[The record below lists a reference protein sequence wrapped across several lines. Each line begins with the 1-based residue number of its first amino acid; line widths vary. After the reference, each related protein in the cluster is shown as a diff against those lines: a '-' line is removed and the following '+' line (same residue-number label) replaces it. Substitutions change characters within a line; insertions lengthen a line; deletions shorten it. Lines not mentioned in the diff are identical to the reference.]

1 MELATMTMP
10 SLLVPLAVLRFWST
24 NPAGSRVTRM
34 SSPASSHRDVEPRSS
49 LRERSVVRVASFLT
63 TLALALAVLLP
74 ATPRIAFAYA
84 PPTIAGYVNDPSNQL
99 TASEK
104 TALNAKL
111 DAHRR
116 SFGHHIVVFLP
127 STLAGES
134 IEDVAYTTFNTWKI
148 GDAGKDNGVLLV
160 IAKNERKARIETG
173 KGVGGDL
180 PDLKTHQILASSV
193 TPQMKLGRT
202 FAAVDLG
209 TSEIMRAL
217 GGTGATAGGTYPVK
231 TTPYKSGSGGGT
243 GSCVAAVLAVVF
255 ILLFCIVFIWMIA
268 RAIRR
273 GGGGGGGGGG
283 GYWSGSS
290 SGSSW
295 SSSDSS
301 SSDWGGSSGGS
312 DYSGGGGE
320 SGGGGSSDS
329 W

>member
-1 MELATMTMP
+1 MELATMTTS
-10 SLLVPLAVLRFWST
+10 SLSFLAVPAHSPVLLPSARTAQRQPT
-24 NPAGSRVTRM
+24 NRV
-34 SSPASSHRDVEPRSS
+34 
-49 LRERSVVRVASFLT
+49 VAFF
-63 TLALALAVLLP
+63 LALAVALAVLLP
-74 ATPRIAFAYA
+74 ATSQLALAYV
-84 PPTIAGYVNDPSNQL
+84 PPAIAGFVNDPSGQL
-99 TASEK
+99 TAGQRSQ
-104 TALNAKL
+104 LNAKL
-111 DAHRR
+111 EAHRR
-116 SFGHHIVVFLP
+116 AFGHHIVVFLP
-127 STLAGES
+127 ATLAGES

-180 PDLKTHQILASSV
+180 PDLKTHQILQNSV

-202 FAAVDLG
+202 YAAVDLG
-209 TSEIMRAL
+209 TTDIMQAL
-217 GGTGATAGGTYPVK
+217 GGTGASAGGTYPVK
-231 TTPYKSGSGGGT
+231 TTPYKSGSSGGTT

-255 ILLFCIVFIWMIA
+255 ILVFCIVFIWMIA

-283 GYWSGSS
+283 YWSGSS
-290 SGSSW
+290 SDSSW

-301 SSDWGGSSGGS
+301 SSDWGSSGGS